1 MITFKPI
8 VVTSN
13 RRRDGT
19 YLVAIR
25 VYFAG
30 SCRRIP
36 TNIVAGP
43 GDLTRSGRIKSQ
55 DILDRAGLIVDRMRE
70 AVADLTEADLAGQ
83 TVDWVV
89 DRIRCADRL
98 HTFKLDFFDFAD
110 RYIAGLTPGARCQY
124 VTACHTF
131 AAFLGRREID
141 VNDITRLMV
150 SDFLAWLPNKVF
162 SFRFGAV
169 SPSRRTR
176 IPGGA
181 EARNTAKLAA
191 IFRAA
196 QDRYNDDD
204 LVLIPR
210 SPFRGMI
217 PKAPASH
224 GQRPLDEETMQ
235 RVIDARHRL
244 PTVQTALD
252 CFVVSFALMGA
263 NLADL
268 YEAVDVGEV
277 WTYRR
282 KKTRTRRPDGAQMR
296 VTVPDAIRDRL
307 AVCLPALRRMAGRP
321 EYATAKVNKGL
332 ARWCQEQGVP
342 RFTFYAARHTWATL
356 ARRYGVE
363 KATVDE
369 CLCHVGDFPLTD
381 IYAER
386 SWSLMDDANRTVLER
401 FTF

>member
-8 VVTSN
+8 VITSN

-70 AVADLTEADLAGQ
+70 AVADLTEADLSGQ

-89 DRIRCADRL
+89 DRINCADRL
-98 HTFKLDFFDFAD
+98 HNFKLDFFAFAD
-110 RYIAGLTPGARCQY
+110 RYIAGLSPGARCQY
-124 VTACHTF
+124 VTACNTF

-141 VNDITRLMV
+141 VNDITRLLV

-169 SPSRRTR
+169 SPSGRTR

-217 PKAPASH
+217 PRAPASH
-224 GQRPLDEETMQ
+224 GQRPLEEETMQ

-244 PTVQTALD
+244 PTVQTSLD

-332 ARWCQEQGVP
+332 ARWCKEQGVP